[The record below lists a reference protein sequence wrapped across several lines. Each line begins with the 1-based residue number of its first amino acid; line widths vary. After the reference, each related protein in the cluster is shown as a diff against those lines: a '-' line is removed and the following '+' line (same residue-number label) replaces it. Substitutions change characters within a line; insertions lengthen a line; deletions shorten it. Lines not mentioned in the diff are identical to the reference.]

1 MNCKLHFDYIAVHY
15 LDNFDKE
22 FVRNSDRYI
31 AVRRNCFHNFV
42 EERELIVS
50 PLDDILIPETEAKI
64 EQKIL
69 NHLKLNKPQLFDNI
83 RKIWV
88 KIMHRL

>member
-1 MNCKLHFDYIAVHY
+1 VIFAMNYKLHFDYIAVHY

-42 EERELIVS
+42 EERQLFVR
-50 PLDDILIPETEAKI
+50 PMDDILILETEAKI
-64 EQKIL
+64 DKNFKSFEI
-69 NHLKLNKPQLFDNI
+69 
-83 RKIWV
+83 
-88 KIMHRL
+88 